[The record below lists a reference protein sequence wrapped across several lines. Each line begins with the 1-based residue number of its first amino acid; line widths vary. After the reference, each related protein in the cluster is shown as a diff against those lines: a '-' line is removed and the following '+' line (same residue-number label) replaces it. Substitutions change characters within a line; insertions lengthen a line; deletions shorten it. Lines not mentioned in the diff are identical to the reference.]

1 MASSNSN
8 MNESEPQAKQVVVIP
23 PAPPAQEEN
32 INCIVYDFN
41 LWKVV
46 LAFLNIMV
54 LKLIY
59 ELLILN
65 NGAASSPSSNH

>member
-1 MASSNSN
+1 MASPNSN
-8 MNESEPQAKQVVVIP
+8 MNESESQTKQVVVIP

-32 INCIVYDFN
+32 INCIVYDFSF
-41 LWKVV
+41 WKVV

-59 ELLILN
+59 ELLVLN
-65 NGAASSPSSNH
+65 NGAAPSPSSNH